1 MKVTKQQLRKII
13 REEKAKLLK
22 ENHGIGMIA
31 QTKGAPMPLKSLATP
46 EFAAAIKGQK
56 INEVVAGDTAE
67 ELKTDLL
74 GIEATL
80 QEIRD
85 YCERGN
91 MDFDSDS
98 QTRVAANMDQILDI
112 MEEIL
117 GILNDEIASE
127 EMI

>member
-1 MKVTKQQLRKII
+1 MP
-13 REEKAKLLK
+13 
-22 ENHGIGMIA
+22 MMA
-31 QTKGAPMPLKSLATP
+31 QTKEAPMPLKSLATP
-46 EFAAAIKGQK
+46 EFAAAVKGQK

>member
-1 MKVTKQQLRKII
+1 MKITRQQLRQMI
-13 REEKAKLLK
+13 REGLLK
-22 ENHGIGMIA
+22 ENRMPMMA
-31 QTKGAPMPLKSLATP
+31 QTKAAPMPLKSLATP

-67 ELKTDLL
+67 ELQTDLL